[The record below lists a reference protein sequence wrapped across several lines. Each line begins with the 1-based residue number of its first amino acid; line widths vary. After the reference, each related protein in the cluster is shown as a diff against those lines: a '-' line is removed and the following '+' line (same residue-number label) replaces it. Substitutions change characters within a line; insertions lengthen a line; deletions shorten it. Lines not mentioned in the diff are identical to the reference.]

1 MTLEPAD
8 TVVGFEPV
16 RFGTDHVT
24 PLLAECGYRWVRT
37 VSFDELALEWLGD
50 YRRDRLFRFQ
60 RIAVAS
66 AAAPDA
72 PLVP

>member
-1 MTLEPAD
+1 MS
-8 TVVGFEPV
+8 
-16 RFGTDHVT
+16 RRC
-24 PLLAECGYRWVRT
+24 LAECGYRWVRT